1 MTPAPAQILLVD
13 DEPHILDG
21 LRRML
26 REEFLIDTAPDP
38 VLALERLRDG
48 GPYAVILSDFQM
60 PRMNGAEF
68 LAAAREM
75 HPDTSRI
82 LLTGQADLAGA
93 ASVVNSGG
101 ILRLLLKPAGRA
113 EVTDALYAG
122 VSAFRATC
130 AERELLDATLR
141 GSVRALTEVLAL
153 ANPMAFE
160 RSTRL
165 RNLVAAL
172 LEAAGLELFWHIEMA
187 ALLADVGAVAL
198 PTAVLERLEK
208 GQSLT
213 VTEQEVVDRLPVVA
227 DQILGGIPRIEPVRA
242 AILGQLDDSEPV
254 PDDEDRLGAN
264 ALRVA
269 RDFDALIGKG
279 TDPVGALA
287 AMRNQR
293 QRYDSVLL
301 DALAEVVAADE
312 DRSPRAVG
320 VADLHPGMVLA
331 EDVFTNAGL
340 KLVPKGNHLTV
351 SMIARLE
358 NYAAMESG
366 LAEPL
371 HVFVGNVGVG
381 AL

>member
-1 MTPAPAQILLVD
+1 MTTAPAQILLVD

-26 REEFLIDTAPDP
+26 RDEFLIDTAADP

-48 GPYAVILSDFQM
+48 GPCAVILSDFQM

-68 LAAAREM
+68 LADAREL

-101 ILRLLLKPAGRA
+101 ILRLLLKPASRA
-113 EVTDALYAG
+113 EVTGALHAG
-122 VSAFRATC
+122 VAAFRATR

-153 ANPMAFE
+153 ANPLAFD

-172 LEAAGLELFWHIEMA
+172 LKAADLELSWHIEMA
-187 ALLADVGAVAL
+187 ALLADIGAVAL

-208 GQSLT
+208 GQPLT
-213 VTEQEVVDRLPVVA
+213 VAEQELVDRLPTVA
-227 DQILGGIPRIEPVRA
+227 DQILGGIPRIDQVRQ
-242 AILGQLDDSEPV
+242 AILDQLEDYEPA
-254 PDDEDRLGAN
+254 PDDTARLGSDV
-264 ALRVA
+264 LRVA
-269 RDFDALIGKG
+269 RDFDSLIGKG
-279 TDPVGALA
+279 SDAIGALA

-293 QRYDSVLL
+293 RRYNSVLL

-320 VADLHPGMVLA
+320 VADLRPGMVLA
-331 EDVFTNAGL
+331 DDAFTNAGL

-366 LAEPL
+366 IAEPL

>member
-1 MTPAPAQILLVD
+1 MTTAQAQILLVD
-13 DEPHILDG
+13 DEPHILDA

-26 REEFLIDTAPDP
+26 RDEFLIDTAPDP
-38 VLALERLRDG
+38 AVALERLRDN
-48 GPYAVILSDFQM
+48 GPYSVILSDFQM

-68 LAAAREM
+68 LAAAREL

-101 ILRLLLKPAGRA
+101 ILRLLLKPASRA
-113 EVTDALYAG
+113 EVTGALHAG

-153 ANPMAFE
+153 ANPTAFA

-172 LEAAGLELFWHIEMA
+172 LEAAGLELSWHIEMA
-187 ALLADVGAVAL
+187 ALLADIGAVAL
-198 PTAVLERLEK
+198 PTTVLDRLEK
-208 GQSLT
+208 GQTLS
-213 VTEQEVVDRLPVVA
+213 VAEQELVDRLPAVA
-227 DQILGGIPRIEPVRA
+227 DQILGGIPRIEQVRS
-242 AILGQLDDSEPV
+242 AILGQLDESEPTA
-254 PDDEDRLGAN
+254 DGDRLGSSV
-264 ALRVA
+264 LRVA
-269 RDFDALIGKG
+269 RDFDTLIGRG
-279 TDPVGALA
+279 NDAVGALA
-287 AMRNQR
+287 AMRNDR
-293 QRYDSVLL
+293 HRYDSVLL

-320 VADLHPGMVLA
+320 VADLRPGMVLA
-331 EDVFTNAGL
+331 EDAFTNAGL
-340 KLVPKGNHLTV
+340 KLVPKGNQLTV

-358 NYAAMESG
+358 NYAAMEAG
-366 LAEPL
+366 IAEPL

>member
-1 MTPAPAQILLVD
+1 MSPAPARILLVD
-13 DEPHILDG
+13 DEPHILDA

-26 REEFLIDTAPDP
+26 RDEFVIDTAPDP
-38 VLALERLRDG
+38 VIALDQLRDN

-68 LAAAREM
+68 LAAAREL

-93 ASVVNSGG
+93 ASVVNRGG
-101 ILRLLLKPAGRA
+101 ILRLLLKPASRA
-113 EVTDALYAG
+113 EVTGALHAG

-172 LEAAGLELFWHIEMA
+172 LDAAGLDLSWHIEMA

-198 PTAVLERLEK
+198 PTTVLERIEK
-208 GQSLT
+208 GQSLS
-213 VTEQEVVDRLPVVA
+213 VAEQELVDRLPTVA
-227 DQILGGIPRIEPVRA
+227 DQILGGIPRIEQVRA
-242 AILGQLDDSEPV
+242 AILGQTDDGGPAV
-254 PDDEDRLGAN
+254 DGDDRLGASV
-264 ALRVA
+264 LRVS
-269 RDFDALIGKG
+269 RDFDTLLGKG
-279 TDPVGALA
+279 NDAIGALA
-287 AMRNQR
+287 TMRNQR

-358 NYAAMESG
+358 NYAAMEAG
-366 LAEPL
+366 IAEPL
-371 HVFVGNVGVG
+371 HVFVGNVGAG

>member
-1 MTPAPAQILLVD
+1 MTTPPAQILLVD

-26 REEFLIDTAPDP
+26 RDEFLIETAADP
-38 VLALERLRDG
+38 VMALERLRDG
-48 GPYAVILSDFQM
+48 GPCAVILSDFQM

-68 LAAAREM
+68 LAAARELN
-75 HPDTSRI
+75 PDTSRI

-101 ILRLLLKPAGRA
+101 ILRLLLKPASRT
-113 EVTDALYAG
+113 EVTSALHAG
-122 VSAFRATC
+122 VAAFRATR
-130 AERELLDATLR
+130 AERELLDDTLR

-153 ANPMAFE
+153 ANPLAFD

-172 LEAAGLELFWHIEMA
+172 LKAADLELSWHIEMA
-187 ALLADVGAVAL
+187 ALLADIGAVAL
-198 PTAVLERLEK
+198 PTAVLERLEN
-208 GQSLT
+208 GQPLT
-213 VTEQEVVDRLPVVA
+213 VAEQELVDRLPTVA
-227 DQILGGIPRIEPVRA
+227 DQILGGIPRIDQVRH
-242 AILGQLDDSEPV
+242 AILDQLEDYEPA
-254 PDDEDRLGAN
+254 PDDTARLGSDV
-264 ALRVA
+264 LRVA
-269 RDFDALIGKG
+269 RDFDSLIGKG
-279 TDPVGALA
+279 ADAIGALA
-287 AMRNQR
+287 AMREQR
-293 QRYDSVLL
+293 RRYNSVLL

-320 VADLHPGMVLA
+320 VGDLRPGMVLA
-331 EDVFTNAGL
+331 EDAFTNAGL

-366 LAEPL
+366 IAEPL